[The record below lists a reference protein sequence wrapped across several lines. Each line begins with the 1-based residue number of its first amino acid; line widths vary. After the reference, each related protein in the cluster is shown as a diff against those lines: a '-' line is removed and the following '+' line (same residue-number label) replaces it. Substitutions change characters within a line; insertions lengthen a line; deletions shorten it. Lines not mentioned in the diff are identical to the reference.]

1 MPLILRVNSTTVKL
15 LPTLLKFG
23 NGAKRGVSIE
33 ATPITLVLP
42 AVKSYGICFTKKSFG
57 KLYTDVN
64 AGVSAGELARKLWG
78 DMYFHNKSWMFKN
91 KPPHSSAQRSVVEFI
106 LEPLQKLFA
115 QVVRDVDT
123 TLADTL
129 TELNMCDVGA
139 DYERDVACRA
149 GGSSA
154 ECELLARG
162 GGISQT
168 LQVERL
174 WIYEACYKVELNRV
188 QAGNSHRGNRPVY
201 PQNHD
206 HHRTHNKKYKITMIA
221 EPLEKDL
228 AEDIKSESV

>member
-23 NGAKRGVSIE
+23 NVKTTCHSAINFKLIEPVKVPFAEQKRGVSIE

-42 AVKSYGICFTKKSFG
+42 AVKSYGICFTKKSF
-57 KLYTDVN
+57 
-64 AGVSAGELARKLWG
+64 
-78 DMYFHNKSWMFKN
+78 
-91 KPPHSSAQRSVVEFI
+91 
-106 LEPLQKLFA
+106 
-115 QVVRDVDT
+115 
-123 TLADTL
+123 
-129 TELNMCDVGA
+129 DVGA
-139 DYERDVACRA
+139 DYERDVARRA

-206 HHRTHNKKYKITMIA
+206 HHRVRICDLRKIYSENDIKMAELVVAFCESVVETKSLKCFAETHNKKYKITMIA
-221 EPLEKDL
+221 EPLEKD
-228 AEDIKSESV
+228 SGRGHQNESV